1 MAPEI
6 INLEPYNNNIDIW
19 ALGVLLYEMLHGFP
33 PFKDFIR
40 NKVEYKIKDF
50 KNAYESIK
58 FNKDV
63 SAEAKDLISKIMQRD
78 MNKRLP
84 FAKIF

>member
-6 INLEPYNNNIDIW
+6 INLQPYNHNIDIW
-19 ALGVLLYEMLHGFP
+19 ALGVLLYEMLHGVP
-33 PFKDFIR
+33 PFKDHAR

-50 KNAYESIK
+50 KNVHESIK
-58 FNKDV
+58 FNNDV
-63 SAEAKDLISKIMQRD
+63 SSEAKDLISKIMQRD

-84 FAKIF
+84 FERIF